1 MDSEDVKPTI
11 EREQEPVASTSR
23 IADVDAK
30 PRLGSENTLEDDKSA
45 VNRSPTP
52 DRKGKGKASAA
63 DVQMD
68 DSDGATAQR
77 AEDDKLAQAA
87 EDPNEEILFHT
98 LTKANIVGVAYAG
111 GVRSLKEGMEL
122 DLRRDPYN
130 VTDKNAIEVRHSRGQ
145 RVGYVAKVLAE
156 RLTPLL
162 KERRIRLAAVAGP
175 VPANTVGV
183 AKVPMRL
190 EIHGKRKYATDS
202 RLDWCFP
209 DRLKAKQEAE
219 KKRKEQQALEQKLT
233 DRENE
238 RWTGGAANGKKGGRS
253 GQNGS
258 GGGGSGGGG
267 GGGGPG
273 GDASDDS
280 HDDAPPDSLLEMA
293 AEMEK
298 TARPDLIGD
307 LFKVGALDPALLPGH
322 PCPPGKD
329 DGSMKSNLLP
339 FQRQGLAWMIRM
351 EHPQLPKTFEDA
363 PVQLWAKRQDT
374 QGGTYWLNTGT
385 EETTRDTP
393 KLKRGGIL
401 ADEMGL
407 GKTMQTIA
415 LICTDDTGE
424 GVLEDGPEEPD
435 ERYDDMTLIVCPL
448 SVAANWT
455 EQLQQHVGKKRL
467 KWHMYHGEGR
477 DVSKRELRKYD
488 VVISTYQTLAGSL
501 HDADSQRS
509 SRASS
514 IKNELE
520 NAEEDD
526 EDALHPAKKQKI
538 KKDSV
543 LHSIKWRRV
552 VLDEGHLVKNPK
564 AKMSRACAEL
574 KAERRWILT
583 GTPILNS
590 AADLGAMLCFL
601 KLCKPL
607 DEPEKWRQYVSKAS
621 DEKRAKLLR
630 AIVLSTTLRRTKDMV
645 DTKGKPLIT
654 LPELTYYKHE
664 VELQGEPLQLYQE
677 VEAEISSSV
686 KKAMKD
692 KDAKPSVTRI
702 LCLLL
707 RLRQI
712 ACDPSLCPPDFI
724 ADMRD
729 RKLAVRIQQD
739 HDAALGVTSGK
750 LGAEQLPV
758 LRSLLQEMTEAG
770 ADCLACQQWAVDP
783 RITICQHF
791 FCQSCI
797 ESAVDAKSSCPYCG
811 LHLSRDHVI
820 APMAERSVT
829 PSTNRSSSVSRNG
842 SVALPESSAKTAAL
856 IKLLKASAP
865 GVKSLVFSQWTGHL
879 DRIEAA
885 LHEEGISTCR
895 FDGSMRQE
903 KREAVVKSFTSPN
916 KTAVAGSKEDRE
928 NPMVMLLSLQAGALG
943 LNLTVAS
950 QVFMMDP
957 WWQPAIEAQA
967 IDRVNR
973 IGQTKPVRV
982 FQIVAKHTVEDRVL
996 AIQAKKEAVIAQA
1009 FSGHKNVS
1017 QSKAKIEITDLASIF
1032 GLSDG
1037 AA

>member
-1 MDSEDVKPTI
+1 MGEPNVDARAVKV
-11 EREQEPVASTSR
+11 EPEPIASTSR
-23 IADVDAK
+23 ISDAADAVHEDVK
-30 PRLGSENTLEDDKSA
+30 PLLAGSAS
-45 VNRSPTP
+45 P
-52 DRKGKGKASAA
+52 DRKGKGRAPPA
-63 DVQMD
+63 DGLENVQQQEEQD
-68 DSDGATAQR
+68 QKPPVP
-77 AEDDKLAQAA
+77 EN
-87 EDPNEEILFHT
+87 PNEETLIHT
-98 LTKANIVGVAYAG
+98 VTKANIVGVAYAG
-111 GVRSLKEGMEL
+111 GIRSLKEGMEL
-122 DLRRDPYN
+122 ELRRDPYN
-130 VTDKNAIEVRHSRGQ
+130 VSDKNAIEVRHSRGQ
-145 RVGYVAKVLAE
+145 RVGYVAKALAE
-156 RLTPLL
+156 KLAPLL
-162 KERRIRLAAVAGP
+162 DQRKIRLAAVAGE
-175 VPANTVGV
+175 VPPNTVGV

-190 EIHGKRKYATDS
+190 EIHGKRKHATDS

-209 DRLKAKQEAE
+209 ERMQKKQEAE
-219 KKRKEQQALEQKLT
+219 KKRKEQEALERKLL
-233 DRENE
+233 DKENE
-238 RWTGGAANGKKGGRS
+238 RMTGGSSRSKQGGRS
-253 GQNGS
+253 GQNGGS
-258 GGGGSGGGG
+258 GGGYGGGG
-267 GGGGPG
+267 GGANSA
-273 GDASDDS
+273 DE
-280 HDDAPPDSLLEMA
+280 DAPPDSLLEMA

-351 EHPQLPKTFEDA
+351 EHPELPKTAEDA
-363 PVQLWAKRQDT
+363 PVQLWAKRQDL

-424 GVLEDGPEEPD
+424 GVLEGGPEEPD

-455 EQLQQHVGKKRL
+455 EQFQQHVGKKRM

-477 DVSKRELRKYD
+477 DLSKRELRKYD
-488 VVISTYQTLAGSL
+488 VVICTYQTLAGSL
-501 HDADSQRS
+501 QDTDSQRS

-514 IKNELE
+514 VKNDLG

-526 EDALHPAKKQKI
+526 EDALHPAKKQKV
-538 KKDSV
+538 KRDSV
-543 LHSIKWRRV
+543 LHAIKWRRV

-607 DEPEKWRQYVSKAS
+607 DDPEKWRQYVSKAS

-645 DTKGKPLIT
+645 DTAGKPLIT
-654 LPELTYYKHE
+654 LPKITYYKHE

-686 KKAMKD
+686 KQAMKD
-692 KDAKPSVTRI
+692 NIGKPNVTRI

-712 ACDPSLCPPDFI
+712 ACDPALCPPDFI
-724 ADMRD
+724 ADMKD
-729 RKLAVRIQQD
+729 RKLAARIQHD
-739 HDAALGVTSGK
+739 HDAALGVTSGQ
-750 LGAEQLPV
+750 LGAEQLNV

-770 ADCLACQQWAVDP
+770 ADCLACGQWAVEP

-829 PSTNRSSSVSRNG
+829 PSTTRSSSVSRNG
-842 SVALPESSAKTAAL
+842 SVALSETSAKTSAL
-856 IKLLKASAP
+856 IRLLKASAP

-903 KREAVVKSFTSPN
+903 KREAVVRSFTAPN
-916 KTAVAGSKEDRE
+916 KSAIAGSKDDKE

-982 FQIVAKHTVEDRVL
+982 FQIVAKGTVEDRVL

-1009 FSGHKNVS
+1009 FSGHKNAS
-1017 QSKAKIEITDLASIF
+1017 QGKAKIEITDLASIF
-1032 GLSDG
+1032 GLAGTSET
-1037 AA
+1037 